1 MEHGTRGDEGRGRD
15 GSKQQAHFVPQI
27 SVRGLSVLL
36 SIWESCRAAA
46 SLLTLAARRPRSDLA
61 GLGWIDEPRDL
72 MELGVRGTECG
83 VPGFWGVLVW
93 STFAGELVAAAAG
106 ELVGATLRAAGEAP
120 CTGEEA
126 PDDDIAFFWT
136 RASRPLPL
144 PVSPQLLSLP
154 LLSYPLLSS
163 PLLSNSLLPCPV
175 CSPLSPVFASLSPAI
190 FPLSFLGSPSFFFPD
205 IIFGFAS
212 VKNGPMFH
220 FWFLA
225 LVWSVWSG
233 KHIVKFCVYG

>member
-1 MEHGTRGDEGRGRD
+1 
-15 GSKQQAHFVPQI
+15 
-27 SVRGLSVLL
+27 VLL

-61 GLGWIDEPRDL
+61 GLGWIDDPRDL

-126 PDDDIAFFWT
+126 PDDDIAFF
-136 RASRPLPL
+136 
-144 PVSPQLLSLP
+144 
-154 LLSYPLLSS
+154 
-163 PLLSNSLLPCPV
+163 
-175 CSPLSPVFASLSPAI
+175 
-190 FPLSFLGSPSFFFPD
+190 
-205 IIFGFAS
+205 
-212 VKNGPMFH
+212 
-220 FWFLA
+220 
-225 LVWSVWSG
+225 
-233 KHIVKFCVYG
+233 

>member
-1 MEHGTRGDEGRGRD
+1 
-15 GSKQQAHFVPQI
+15 
-27 SVRGLSVLL
+27 VRGLSVLL

-61 GLGWIDEPRDL
+61 GLGWIDDPRDL

-126 PDDDIAFFWT
+126 PDDDIAFF
-136 RASRPLPL
+136 
-144 PVSPQLLSLP
+144 
-154 LLSYPLLSS
+154 
-163 PLLSNSLLPCPV
+163 
-175 CSPLSPVFASLSPAI
+175 
-190 FPLSFLGSPSFFFPD
+190 
-205 IIFGFAS
+205 
-212 VKNGPMFH
+212 
-220 FWFLA
+220 
-225 LVWSVWSG
+225 
-233 KHIVKFCVYG
+233 